1 MDKKEDREK
10 QEAFMKAMNQF
21 ADHCRTDSQEIK
33 AKLNGGTIRSL
44 IPIRHH
50 PAAIASRSTY
60 QLPTLFVD
68 TTALGP
74 RRLRLM
80 SRRRCCLACSIF

>member
-33 AKLNGGTIRSL
+33 AKLNGGFN
-44 IPIRHH
+44 P
-50 PAAIASRSTY
+50 
-60 QLPTLFVD
+60 
-68 TTALGP
+68 
-74 RRLRLM
+74 
-80 SRRRCCLACSIF
+80 